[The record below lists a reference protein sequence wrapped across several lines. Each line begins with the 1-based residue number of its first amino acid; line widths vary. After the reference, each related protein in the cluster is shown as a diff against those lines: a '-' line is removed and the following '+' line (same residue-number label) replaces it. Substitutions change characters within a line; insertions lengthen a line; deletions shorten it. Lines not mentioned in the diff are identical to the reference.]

1 MPIHGEYRH
10 LKMHKQLAMNLG
22 MDERNII
29 LPTLGAQ
36 VELSANSIKKVGF
49 TTAGQRLI
57 DGYGIGDMDSN
68 VLKERKMLSEDGIC
82 VVVLTI
88 NNVSG
93 EVAGDPFIIT
103 RGVVYQ
109 DEAEAFVQDTKNMI
123 VASLKEQDLRGC
135 EPAVI
140 KNTIRRNVSN
150 FIFKRTKRRPM
161 ILTIVFLA

>member
-1 MPIHGEYRH
+1 MAH
-10 LKMHKQLAMNLG
+10 
-22 MDERNII
+22 
-29 LPTLGAQ
+29 
-36 VELSANSIKKVGF
+36 
-49 TTAGQRLI
+49 
-57 DGYGIGDMDSN
+57 YGIGDMDSN

-140 KNTIRRNVSN
+140 KNTIRRNKTN
-150 FIFKRTKRRPM
+150 KYK
-161 ILTIVFLA
+161 